1 VTGGVTPV
9 SGSDVALWEAG
20 TNGYGT
26 GATQLGSTATSA
38 ADGSFAVALAS
49 CPSASTQI
57 YLTAKGGN
65 AGGGINDSLMMMA
78 ALGPCGSINFSTP
91 VIINEVTTAGSVYA
105 LSQFLNTT
113 SSGKVGAPATNAA
126 GLADAFGNAANLM
139 SVASGSALST
149 TPGGAGTAPQ
159 DNLNSIA
166 NALGAC
172 VQTSGSASANCKE
185 LFACALPGAVF
196 NSGACTGGTGSLADT
211 LTAALSIARNPA
223 GVSVAGVNDV
233 ATKAALFSPA
243 LASAPNDWSM
253 PLNFAPT
260 GSNFNEPLGLAID
273 SSGHVWITNSNGNTV
288 TALNNDGTLFGNFD
302 DTNTSGANFN
312 TPVGVAIDGSGRV
325 WVTND
330 GGGPGGLGTVTA
342 LNSDGSFD
350 LNNSS
355 DFDGP
360 EGVAIDGSGH
370 VWVAN
375 AAGGA
380 APGFTGY
387 VTALFGDG
395 SLDGNFF
402 PAGSDFEGP
411 VNVAIASTGVV
422 WVTNLDG
429 NTLTA
434 LHNNGTL
441 VGNFHST
448 LASLSGP
455 SGIAIDSSGDLW
467 VANEGGDALTEVS
480 IAGFIFHNFALTGSF
495 NGSFGVAIDSSGH
508 VWVTNVIGNNV
519 TALNNDG
526 TLSGNFGPFNGPFGV
541 AIDSSGNLWVANEG
555 GGPDGVGVAT
565 ELVGVAAP
573 VLTPMVACLKQTTPA
588 TVCLP

>member
-1 VTGGVTPV
+1 MTGGVTPV
-9 SGSDVALWEAG
+9 SGSSVKLWEAG
-20 TNGYGT
+20 TTGYGT
-26 GATQLGSTATSA
+26 GATQLSATATSA
-38 ADGSFAVALAS
+38 ADGSFAIAFFD
-49 CPSASTQI
+49 CPSASAEI
-57 YLTAKGGN
+57 YLTAQGGN
-65 AGGGINDSLMMMA
+65 AGGGNNSSLTMMA
-78 ALGPCGSINFSTP
+78 ALGPCGSISFSTP
-91 VIINEVTTAGSVYA
+91 VIVNEVTTAGSVYA
-105 LSQFLNTT
+105 LSQFLSTT
-113 SSGKVGAPATNAA
+113 SSGTVGAPSTNAT
-126 GLADAFGNAANLM
+126 GLFHAFANAANLM

-172 VQTSGSASANCKE
+172 VQTSGSASANCTE
-185 LFACALPGAVF
+185 LFDCALPGAAF
-196 NSGACTGGTGSLADT
+196 STGACTGGTGSVADT
-211 LTAALSIARNPA
+211 LAAALSIARNPA
-223 GVSVAGVNDV
+223 DVSVAGVNDV

-253 PLNFAPT
+253 PLNFAPA
-260 GSNFNEPLGLAID
+260 GANFNEPLGLAID
-273 SSGHVWITNSNGNTV
+273 SSGRVWITNSSGNTV
-288 TALNNDGTLFGNFD
+288 TALNNDGTLFGNFNN
-302 DTNTSGANFN
+302 TNTSGANFN
-312 TPVGVAIDGSGRV
+312 SPVGVAIDSSGRV

-342 LNSDGSFD
+342 LNSDGSFHV
-350 LNNSS
+350 NNSS
-355 DFDGP
+355 DFDAP

-422 WVTNLDG
+422 WVTNIDG

-448 LASLSGP
+448 LAPLSSP

-467 VANEGGDALTEVS
+467 VANETGDALTEVS
-480 IAGFIFHNFALTGSF
+480 IAGFIFHNFALTGAF
-495 NGSFGVAIDSSGH
+495 NGSFGVAIDSSSH

-526 TLSGNFGPFNGPFGV
+526 TLFGNFGPFNGPFGV

-555 GGPDGVGVAT
+555 GGPDGIGVAT

-573 VLTPMVACLKQTTPA
+573 VLTPMVTCLTQTTPA

>member
-9 SGSDVALWEAG
+9 SGSSVALWEAG
-20 TNGYGT
+20 TTGYGK
-26 GATQLGSTATSA
+26 GATQLGTTATSA
-38 ADGSFAVALAS
+38 ADGSFTIALAK
-49 CPSASTQI
+49 CPSASAQI
-57 YLTAKGGN
+57 YLTAQKGN
-65 AGGGINDSLMMMA
+65 AGGGRNGSLMMMA
-78 ALGPCGSINFSTP
+78 ALGPCGSISLSTP

-105 LSQFLNTT
+105 LAQFLSTT
-113 SSGKVGAPATNAA
+113 SSGTVGAPTTNAT
-126 GLADAFGNAANLM
+126 GLADAFANAANLM

-172 VQTSGSASANCKE
+172 VQTSGATSANCKE
-185 LFACALPGAVF
+185 LFACALPGAAF
-196 NSGACTGGTGSLADT
+196 NSGACTGGTGSVADT
-211 LTAALSIARNPA
+211 LAAALSIARNPA

-233 ATKAALFSPA
+233 ASKVALFSPA

-260 GSNFNEPLGLAID
+260 GSNFNFPFGVAID
-273 SSGHVWITNSNGNTV
+273 SSGHVWVTNFDGNTV
-288 TALNNDGTLFGNFD
+288 TALNNDGTLFGNFAP
-302 DTNTSGANFN
+302 TGSNFN
-312 TPVGVAIDGSGRV
+312 TPVGVAIDSSGRV

-330 GGGPGGLGTVTA
+330 GGGPSGLGTVTA
-342 LNSDGSFD
+342 LNNDGSLF

-355 DFDGP
+355 EFDGP

-375 AAGGA
+375 AAGG
-380 APGFTGY
+380 PGDTGY

-402 PAGSDFEGP
+402 PTGSNFNTP
-411 VNVAIASTGVV
+411 VGVAIASTGVV
-422 WVTNLDG
+422 WVTNQMG
-429 NTLTA
+429 NTITA
-434 LHNNGTL
+434 LHNSGTL
-441 VGNFHST
+441 IGNFHST
-448 LASLSGP
+448 AANFNAP
-455 SGIAIDSSGDLW
+455 EGIAIDSSGNLW
-467 VANEGGDALTEVS
+467 VTNTGGDTVTELSV
-480 IAGFIFHNFALTGSF
+480 AGFIFHNFVRTGSF
-495 NGSFGVAIDSSGH
+495 NGAIGVAIDSSSH
-508 VWVTNVIGNNV
+508 VWVANFIGNNV

-526 TLSGNFGPFNGPFGV
+526 SLFGNFAPPGSNFNGPGGV
-541 AIDSSGNLWVANEG
+541 AIDSSGNLWVANG
-555 GGPDGVGVAT
+555 GGNVI

-573 VLTPMVACLKQTTPA
+573 VLTPMVACLTKTKPA

>member
-1 VTGGVTPV
+1 MTGGVTPV
-9 SGSDVALWEAG
+9 SGSDVTLWEAG

-26 GATQLGSTATSA
+26 GATQLGITATSA
-38 ADGSFAVALAS
+38 ADGSFAVALAK
-49 CPSASTQI
+49 CPSASAQI
-57 YLTAKGGN
+57 YLTARGGN
-65 AGGGINDSLMMMA
+65 AGGGKNSSLIMMA
-78 ALGPCGSINFSTP
+78 ALGPCGSISLSTP
-91 VIINEVTTAGSVYA
+91 VIVNEVTTAGSVYA
-105 LSQFLNTT
+105 LSRFLSTT
-113 SSGKVGAPATNAA
+113 SSGRVGAPSTNAA
-126 GLADAFGNAANLM
+126 GLADAFANAANLM

-159 DNLNSIA
+159 ENLNSIA

-185 LFACALPGAVF
+185 LFACALPGAAF
-196 NSGACTGGTGSLADT
+196 SAGACTGGTGSVADT
-211 LTAALSIARNPA
+211 LAAALSIARNPA

-233 ATKAALFSPA
+233 AGKAALFSPT

-260 GSNFNEPLGLAID
+260 GSNFNGPLGLAID
-273 SSGHVWITNSNGNTV
+273 SSGHVWVANSNGNTV
-288 TALNNDGTLFGNFD
+288 TALNNNGTLFGNFAP
-302 DTNTSGANFN
+302 TGSNFN
-312 TPVGVAIDGSGRV
+312 SPVGVAISSSGRV

-330 GGGPGGLGTVTA
+330 GGGPSGLGTVTA
-342 LNSDGSFD
+342 LNNDGSFD

-355 DFDGP
+355 DFNGP
-360 EGVAIDGSGH
+360 EGLAIDGSGH

-380 APGFTGY
+380 GGTGY

-395 SLDGNFF
+395 TLVGNFF
-402 PAGSDFEGP
+402 PTGSNFEAP

-422 WVTNLDG
+422 WVTNING
-429 NTLTA
+429 NTITA

-441 VGNFHST
+441 AGNFHST
-448 LASLSGP
+448 LAPFSSP
-455 SGIAIDSSGDLW
+455 AGIAIDSSGDLW
-467 VANEGGDALTEVS
+467 VTNETSDAITEVS
-480 IAGFIFHNFALTGSF
+480 IAGFIFHNFAYPGSF
-495 NGSFGVAIDSSGH
+495 NGELGVAIDSSGH
-508 VWVTNVIGNNV
+508 VWVTNAVDNNV

-526 TLSGNFGPFNGPFGV
+526 TLFGKFAAPGNFIGAVAV
-541 AIDSSGNLWVANEG
+541 AIDSSGNLWVASQG
-555 GGPDGVGVAT
+555 GGPDGIGVVT

-573 VLTPMVACLKQTTPA
+573 VLTPMVACLTKATPA

>member
-172 VQTSGSASANCKE
+172 VQTNGSASANCTE

-196 NSGACTGGTGSLADT
+196 NSGACSGGTGSVADT
-211 LTAALSIARNPA
+211 LAAALSIARNPA
-223 GVSVAGVNDV
+223 LVSVAGVNDV

-273 SSGHVWITNSNGNTV
+273 SSGHIWITNSNGNTV

-467 VANEGGDALTEVS
+467 ITTEFFVAGKPQGEIVELRRREIETSGKRKPSISITSPNFNPAL
-480 IAGFIFHNFALTGSF
+480 IRF
-495 NGSFGVAIDSSGH
+495 DSSY
-508 VWVTNVIGNNV
+508 
-519 TALNNDG
+519 
-526 TLSGNFGPFNGPFGV
+526 
-541 AIDSSGNLWVANEG
+541 NLWVTQFLLASNSIQILRFAPG
-555 GGPDGVGVAT
+555 DR
-565 ELVGVAAP
+565 AASGRLPGHHRRADRP
-573 VLTPMVACLKQTTPA
+573 VQCHRYGNRPLYSRGHLNGTGTPRRLR
-588 TVCLP
+588 LGWRRI